1 MKAPVP
7 TSCGAAALTRSTIWQ
22 GKRIAFAR
30 DSVGEYFVYYAL
42 SIAQLSPRSQVTL
55 VPQDSVEDAIDVFN
69 NGQADVVS
77 AWEPNI
83 YDAEQSGGV
92 SCSAPS
98 SCASSLT

>member
-1 MKAPVP
+1 LPA
-7 TSCGAAALTRSTIWQ
+7 IQ
-22 GKRIAFAR
+22 
-30 DSVGEYFVYYAL
+30 VGEYFVYYAL

-83 YDAEQSGGV
+83 YDAEAERRRRAAQLR
-92 SCSAPS
+92 A
-98 SCASSLT
+98 AAYRH